1 METEAPVI
9 ETKVG
14 LNAEKPLTIK
24 HVSSGEPEKDI
35 TPEVKKEEPKVE
47 MPVVQTEKQAEVIP
61 EVAAEVKPEGSLK
74 TPIVEKAEEVPVKS
88 FEDYLAEK
96 SEGKFKNW
104 DEIAEQLNAPKEEFA
119 DEYVK
124 QINQYVKDGG
134 KFDDN
139 WLRIQSTDY
148 TAITDPIQ
156 LIAEQRKLEEPGITD
171 EELKYEMD
179 ERYKINEWANEGED
193 ATEIE
198 KVMVQKMQREAEK
211 SRQWLIENKKK
222 IALSPKQQNAEQ
234 EAIQQDANKKV
245 TEDWN
250 KAVDTTVKTI
260 TKVSIK
266 LSETEGFDYPVT
278 ADDVKDANKIV
289 KQMLTNGNA
298 LATEHL
304 DAKQPFGVNI
314 KSLSEMV
321 LKTRVFDKAVKFAI
335 EQGKVLG
342 ASTTVKD
349 IKNVNFT
356 PDGKTIPP
364 TEVKSVAQQIG
375 SQIATQLKN

>member
-14 LNAEKPLTIK
+14 LNAETPLKIK
-24 HVSSGEPEKDI
+24 HVPSGEPEKVV
-35 TPEVKKEEPKVE
+35 TQEVKKEEPKVE
-47 MPVVQTEKQAEVIP
+47 TPVVQTEKPAEVIP
-61 EVAAEVKPEGSLK
+61 EVEAEKDSSLK
-74 TPIVEKAEEVPVKS
+74 TPIVETKEEVPVKS

-96 SEGKFKNW
+96 SEGKFKTW
-104 DEIAEQLNAPKEEFA
+104 EEIAEQLNVPKEEFA

-171 EELKYEMD
+171 EELKYEME
-179 ERYKINEWANEGED
+179 ERYKMGEWSDEGED

-198 KVMVQKMQREAEK
+198 KVMSQKMLREAEK
-211 SRQWLIENKKK
+211 SRQWLIENKNKM
-222 IALSPKQQNAEQ
+222 ALSPKQQNAEQ
-234 EAIQQDANKKV
+234 EKIQQEANKKV
-245 TEDWN
+245 SEDWN

-260 TKVSIK
+260 NKVSIK
-266 LSETEGFDYPVT
+266 LSETEGFDYPVS
-278 ADDVKDANKIV
+278 ADDLKDANKIV

-304 DAKQPFGVNI
+304 DSKQPFGVNI

-321 LKTRVFDKAVKFAI
+321 LKTRVFDKAIKFAM
-335 EQGKVLG
+335 EQGKVQG

-349 IKNVNFT
+349 IKNVNFK
-356 PDGKTIPP
+356 PEGAAVPVEQP
-364 TEVKSVAQQIG
+364 KSLAQQIG
-375 SQIATQLKN
+375 EQIAKQQSK